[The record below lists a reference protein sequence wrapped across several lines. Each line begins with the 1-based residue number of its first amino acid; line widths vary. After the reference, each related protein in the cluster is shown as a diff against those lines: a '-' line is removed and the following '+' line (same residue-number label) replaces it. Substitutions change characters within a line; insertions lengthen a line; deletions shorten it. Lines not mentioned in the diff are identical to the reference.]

1 MKKIAA
7 IILALSMA
15 LTLCAC
21 GQKAPTGG
29 ASGSQSTPGS
39 GSTGTPAPSGKKT
52 VVKISMTEGM
62 DSSTY
67 ARAVEFGK
75 KVNADCG
82 DAFDFQIYPS
92 DQLGG
97 YHDVNVEAINGTV
110 EMIIGGLSTNL
121 DPRGSIAY
129 TPYLC
134 TSLSKV
140 DYYYGEDSY
149 IYGLVTDIADGMG
162 LKFLGFDISGM
173 EGLSIRGTLP
183 DAPLDP
189 ASDKKGLQIRT
200 TGSPMMQALMT
211 SLGYVPITVA
221 WNEVYSA
228 TQSGMINGFLGAN
241 AGSAYNQFRDVIDY
255 YLPISFAVDANRIVL
270 SGKFWDT
277 LTPEQQ
283 ESFTVHAKEIFE
295 ESIDQTMAEQ
305 QDYFDKLEAAGV
317 TVYEMTDE
325 DYEALAAVARENC
338 WPELINSFDQA
349 TYDELMAFYNK

>member
-7 IILALSMA
+7 IFLALSMA
-15 LTLCAC
+15 LALGAC
-21 GQKAPTGG
+21 GQKNPAGG
-29 ASGSQSTPGS
+29 SAASGTANTP
-39 GSTGTPAPSGKKT
+39 GKKT
-52 VVKISMTEGM
+52 VVKISMTEGLN
-62 DSSTY
+62 SSTY
-67 ARAVEFGK
+67 ARAVEFGEK
-75 KVNADCG
+75 INADCG
-82 DAFDFQIYPS
+82 NLFDFQIYPN
-92 DQLGG
+92 DQLGS

-149 IYGLVTDIADGMG
+149 IYGLVNDIADGMG

-173 EGLSIRGTLP
+173 EGMAIRGTLP
-183 DAPLDP
+183 DNPLDP

-200 TGSPMMQALMT
+200 TGSPMPQALMT
-211 SLGYVPITVA
+211 ALGYIPLNVA

-255 YLPISFAVDANRIVL
+255 YLPIGFAVDANRIVL
-270 SGKFWDT
+270 SGKFWDS
-277 LTPEQQ
+277 LTAGQQ
-283 ESFTVHAKEIFE
+283 ESFSKHAKEIFE
-295 ESIDQTMAEQ
+295 QSIEQTKAEE
-305 QDYFDKLEAAGV
+305 QDYFNKLEEAGV
-317 TVYEMTDE
+317 TVVELTDE
-325 DYEALAAVARENC
+325 DYEALAAIARENC
-338 WPELINSFDQA
+338 WPELINTFDQA
-349 TYDELMAFYNK
+349 TYDELMSFYNQ